1 MSKVANKH
9 AGKRSNIQEKGEKE
23 VFKKYVPGWSFT
35 DLDIQSNFILLMVF
49 RLLCALLRSHNS
61 VHPDEFWQVTQVA
74 YNWVYGGVNLPW
86 EFKSQ
91 YRLRNVLYPAYI
103 AAPMYFVKLL
113 GLDSPT
119 VVYYLPYMA
128 QLLLAILNDHFIWKV
143 GKKTVGVDG
152 TRIGVLLIVMNHFQ
166 IEYITRCFGNSL
178 EQILSVIAFYYYL
191 KQKDRFTMDTVI
203 LTATITVAFIGRNTS
218 IVGWIPL
225 LAIKVLREGSL
236 PPFLLSALTV
246 AIPCM
251 AFMVYVDTLYYDS
264 DDWTVT
270 SVNFLKVNILE
281 GLSKFFG
288 EDPWYMYVIG
298 HAFGLFT
305 VVYPFLLYA
314 ITVGHADISWSKN

>member
-1 MSKVANKH
+1 M
-9 AGKRSNIQEKGEKE
+9 
-23 VFKKYVPGWSFT
+23 
-35 DLDIQSNFILLMVF
+35 
-49 RLLCALLRSHNS
+49 
-61 VHPDEFWQVTQVA
+61 
-74 YNWVYGGVNLPW
+74 
-86 EFKSQ
+86 
-91 YRLRNVLYPAYI
+91 
-103 AAPMYFVKLL
+103 
-113 GLDSPT
+113 
-119 VVYYLPYMA
+119 
-128 QLLLAILNDHFIWKV
+128 AILNDHFIWKV
-143 GKKTVGVDG
+143 GKKTVGIDG